1 MGLASRPVAC
11 YERSSASRRVVEN
24 AFSYA
29 GLKSPV
35 VFELASNQEI
45 LEFAESGA
53 CIGLLAESAAPPA
66 RYPGLRF
73 LPTVAL
79 FPALTTAIIV
89 RRNAP
94 LSWAAVD
101 FIELLTE
108 DASSRV
114 LSIANDSR
122 LV

>member
-1 MGLASRPVAC
+1 MASRSIAC
-11 YERSSASRRVVEN
+11 YERGSASRRVVEN
-24 AFSYA
+24 AFAHA
-29 GLKSPV
+29 GLKSSV
-35 VFELASNQEI
+35 VFELASSQEI
-45 LEFAESGA
+45 LDFAESGA
-53 CIGLLAESAAPPA
+53 CIGLLAESAGAPA
-66 RYPGLRF
+66 RHPGLRF
-73 LPTVAL
+73 LPTEEI

-89 RRNAP
+89 RRDAP

-108 DASSRV
+108 DASSRL